1 MALRNGFS
9 LIETLVAILIASL
22 SAMALLQAVS
32 TASRQSA
39 HVIEHY
45 ERSLITG
52 ALIGS
57 VQEKMY
63 GQTLSG
69 AEILQTRYSAID
81 DSDLLELLDTQT
93 YTIEK
98 LHEEQLD
105 PMNSLSA
112 LSTGS
117 NAMKL
122 EEIGIR
128 HESQERAERFYRLLG
143 TGVLRLKR
151 ALP

>member
-1 MALRNGFS
+1 MVLRNAFS

-39 HVIEHY
+39 HVIEKY

-57 VQEKMY
+57 VQENMY
-63 GQTLSG
+63 GRTLSG
-69 AEILQTRYSAID
+69 AEMLQTRYSNID
-81 DSDLLELLDTQT
+81 DADLLEMLDAQT

-105 PMNSLSA
+105 PMNSLST
-112 LSTGS
+112 LSSSS
-117 NAMKL
+117 NSLRL
-122 EEIGIR
+122 EEIGIK
-128 HESQERAERFYRLLG
+128 HESQERAERFYRLVG
-143 TGVLRLKR
+143 TDVPR
-151 ALP
+151 